1 MKLSLGWRL
10 EAGSQVMPEP
20 SLELLQTLMERML
33 EQQRDVTGRLVG
45 IERRLERVERALLAG
60 QRLLLDRTEADTD
73 IQHQL
78 DAITRRVEALEA
90 R

>member
-33 EQQRDVTGRLVG
+33 EQQRQVMN
-45 IERRLERVERALLAG
+45 RLERVERALLAG

>member
-1 MKLSLGWRL
+1 
-10 EAGSQVMPEP
+10 MPEP

-33 EQQRDVTGRLVG
+33 DQQRQVMN
-45 IERRLERVERALLAG
+45 RLERVERALLAG

-78 DAITRRVEALEA
+78 DAITRRVESLEA

>member
-1 MKLSLGWRL
+1 
-10 EAGSQVMPEP
+10 MPEP
-20 SLELLQTLMERML
+20 SLELLQLLQLLMERVL
-33 EQQRDVTGRLVG
+33 DQQRDVTGRLVG
-45 IERRLERVERALLAG
+45 VERRLERVERALLAG
-60 QRLLLDRTEADTD
+60 QRLLLGRTEADTD

>member
-1 MKLSLGWRL
+1 
-10 EAGSQVMPEP
+10 MPEP
-20 SLELLQTLMERML
+20 SLALLQTLMERML
-33 EQQRDVTGRLVG
+33 EQQRQVMS
-45 IERRLERVERALLAG
+45 RLERVERALLAG

-78 DAITRRVEALEA
+78 DAITRRVEALET